1 MKKLN
6 LRIEDLQIESFA
18 TDAMEGGRGTV
29 QGAQVS
35 AAATG
40 FGQATCI
47 VCTRQQCYQPSE
59 PGYATLVNGIC
70 IRC

>member
-1 MKKLN
+1 MKKLS
-6 LRIEDLQIESFA
+6 LKIEDLRIESFA
-18 TDAMEGGRGTV
+18 TDVADGERGTV
-29 QGAQVS
+29 QGAQIS
-35 AAATG
+35 AAGTC

-59 PGYATLVNGIC
+59 PGYATYVNGIC